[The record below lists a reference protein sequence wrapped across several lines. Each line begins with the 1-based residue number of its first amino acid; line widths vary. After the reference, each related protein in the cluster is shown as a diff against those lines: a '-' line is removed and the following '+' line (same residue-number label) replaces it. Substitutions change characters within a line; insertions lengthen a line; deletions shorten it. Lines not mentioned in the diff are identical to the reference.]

1 MDTVSRSGFALP
13 HIRQIDGEQ
22 PWRWLEA
29 GWRDLRTAPLIS
41 LGYGTGVV
49 VASYALVGALVF
61 FDLLYLLLPLAAGV
75 MFAGP
80 ILAVGLYELSR
91 RLETGAPVSAR
102 SIAVVATRSP
112 ESIAAIGLVLALFML
127 VWIRI
132 ATLLFAVFF
141 GLGAPS
147 LDQALPTLFFTDTGL
162 LFIATGTVIGGTLA
176 LIAFAISAV
185 SIPRLMV
192 QKTDVATAIATSI
205 AAVTRNL
212 WPMLLWGWLI
222 TLLIAVG
229 IATMFLGLI
238 VIFPLVGHATWHA
251 YRALVDEP
259 V

>member
-1 MDTVSRSGFALP
+1 MDTVSRSGFMLP
-13 HIRQIDGEQ
+13 PIRQIDGDQ

-29 GWRDLRTAPLIS
+29 GWRDLQAKPLIS
-41 LGYGTGVV
+41 LGYGLAIVL
-49 VASYALVGALVF
+49 ASYALVGLLVY
-61 FDLLYLLLPLAAGV
+61 FDVLFLLLPLAAGV

-80 ILAVGLYELSR
+80 MLAVGLYELSR
-91 RLETGAPVSAR
+91 RLEAR
-102 SIAVVATRSP
+102 EPISVRRIVLVATRSP

-127 VWIRI
+127 AWIRI

-147 LDQALPTLFFTDTGL
+147 VDQLIHTVFFTQAGL
-162 LFIATGTVIGGTLA
+162 LFVALGCTVGGTLA
-176 LIAFAISAV
+176 IVAFAISAV

-192 QKTDVATAIATSI
+192 RETDVVTAIATSV
-205 AAVTRNL
+205 AAVTRNF
-212 WPMLLWGWLI
+212 WPMLLWGWLVTI
-222 TLLIAVG
+222 LTVVG